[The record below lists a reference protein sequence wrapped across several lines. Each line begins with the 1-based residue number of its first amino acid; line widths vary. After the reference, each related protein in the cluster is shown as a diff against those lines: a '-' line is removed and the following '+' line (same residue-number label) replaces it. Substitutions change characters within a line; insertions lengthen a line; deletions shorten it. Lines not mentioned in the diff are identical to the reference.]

1 VIYNAYPDFPPQ
13 HIWNMD
19 EKGLQLGG
27 GQKWSKKF
35 FHLRGLK
42 KSNFYQICL
51 DNLELI
57 TIIECI
63 LPASLSVPPTFILA
77 KGPTPALPDL
87 EVLIATIGKSPN
99 GWTDNE
105 LGLKWFQEI
114 FIPFANTH
122 KVNNAP
128 ILLLLDGY
136 DSHETDELC
145 SVAYEHNIFILAFPS
160 KCTHKLQPLNVTVF
174 AQVQHKWSS
183 HCNHCI
189 YENVSMN
196 HHNVIPKYMQV
207 CTACI
212 TPELIHL
219 AFSYT
224 GIYPFNSH
232 IFTDADF
239 APARSFSTIPQAP
252 HSFPTDIPSSSPL
265 PSNASDFDLDGVSDE
280 SEDQSD
286 TEADITPLHPLHMDW
301 DSDSDN
307 SGYKPPS
314 SCMSPSVPSHVLPTT
329 PSLYISLPSL
339 LIHSTPTVPAEDTM
353 STNSPGPTDNTNI
366 SNSNSP
372 CHFTCSQNTPS
383 SSTLSIST
391 ALDPM
396 QAPVPN
402 SKEELGTEVA

>member
-1 VIYNAYPDFPPQ
+1 
-13 HIWNMD
+13 MD
-19 EKGLQLGG
+19 EKGLQLGR

-35 FHLRGLK
+35 FYLRGLK
-42 KSNFYQICL
+42 KSNFYQIHSN
-51 DNLELI
+51 NLELI

-63 LPASLSVPPTFILA
+63 SPAGLSIPPAFILA
-77 KGPTPALPDL
+77 EGPTPVLPDL
-87 EVLIATIGKSPN
+87 EVPIAAIGKLPN

-105 LGLKWFQEI
+105 LGLKWFQET
-114 FIPFANTH
+114 FILFANTH

-128 ILLLLDGY
+128 ILLLLDGH
-136 DSHETDELC
+136 DSHETDELH

-160 KCTHKLQPLNVTVF
+160 KCTHKLQPLDVIVF

-196 HHNVIPKYMQV
+196 CYNVIPKYMQV
-207 CTACI
+207 RAACMI
-212 TPELIHL
+212 PELIHL
-219 AFSYT
+219 AFSCT

-232 IFTDADF
+232 IFTDANF
-239 APARSFSTIPQAP
+239 APARSFSTIPQVP

-265 PSNASDFDLDGVSDE
+265 PSDASDFDSDGVSDE

-286 TEADITPLHPLHMDW
+286 TEADVTPLHPLHVDW
-301 DSDSDN
+301 DLDSDD
-307 SGYKPPS
+307 SGYKPLSP
-314 SCMSPSVPSHVLPTT
+314 CMSPSVPSRVLPTT

-339 LIHSTPTVPAEDTM
+339 LMHSTPTVPAEDTM
-353 STNSPGPTDNTNI
+353 FTNSPGPSDNINI

-372 CHFTCSQNTPS
+372 CHFTRSQNTPS
-383 SSTLSIST
+383 SSALSISAT
-391 ALDPM
+391 LDPM
-396 QAPVPN
+396 RAPVPN